1 MQDQELTENE
11 AKLRA
16 AADWRPP
23 TEMPLGLERRALES
37 QRRPPLR
44 PIGITRPRTALLTTA
59 LAGALCLTIMVRLD
73 KPVVTPSPVTQGTPA
88 PVDVPPSPP
97 KERETQKSKLPPQSR
112 KPSAP
117 GESSRR
123 PKQGSPKR
131 SEQAAR
137 PQPQL
142 ERRKQDSPMTHR
154 FPVAVDSPTDSVKA
168 GNRVAIE
175 APAYTP
181 AYYAQ
186 TSEDGE
192 SVTYTPVAMPLDD
205 PDVITSEARP
215 ID

>member
-1 MQDQELTENE
+1 MQDQERTETE
-11 AKLRA
+11 TKLRA

-23 TEMPLGLERRALES
+23 TEMPIGLERRALES

-59 LAGALCLTIMVRLD
+59 LAGALCLTVVARLD
-73 KPVVTPSPVTQGTPA
+73 KPTVPASPVMQQTPT
-88 PVDVPPSPP
+88 PMDESPRP
-97 KERETQKSKLPPQSR
+97 LKELGTQKPQMPTPRQKMGSSLANLGRQKQDLPRHFKQLPRQ
-112 KPSAP
+112 KPL
-117 GESSRR
+117 
-123 PKQGSPKR
+123 
-131 SEQAAR
+131 
-137 PQPQL
+137 L
-142 ERRKQDSPMTHR
+142 ERRKQDSPTTHR
-154 FPVAVDSPTDSVKA
+154 FPVAVDTPTDSVRA

-181 AYYAQ
+181 AYFAQ

-205 PDVITSEARP
+205 PDVIASEARP